1 MSGYKPLLSTLQAR
15 VAKSSHQRASLPLH
29 YSSAP
34 HHRRFEMSITNG
46 LGGIGFMS
54 MVMGG
59 AITAGCRTGGDG
71 GRITAG
77 SKTVVTNR
85 R

>member
-1 MSGYKPLLSTLQAR
+1 
-15 VAKSSHQRASLPLH
+15 
-29 YSSAP
+29 
-34 HHRRFEMSITNG
+34 
-46 LGGIGFMS
+46 

-59 AITAGCRTGGDG
+59 AITAGCRAAGDGGRITGGDG

>member
-1 MSGYKPLLSTLQAR
+1 
-15 VAKSSHQRASLPLH
+15 
-29 YSSAP
+29 
-34 HHRRFEMSITNG
+34 
-46 LGGIGFMS
+46 

-59 AITAGCRTGGDG
+59 VITAGSTTGGDG